1 MEKSQVAV
9 AFSPALFDAYYT
21 ENVVIV
27 VIDAIRMS
35 ASIITALANGAEE
48 ILPVAGL
55 EETLKYKP
63 QGYLIGGERDTYK
76 VEGFDFGNSPE
87 SFKTEKVKGQKI
99 ALSTT
104 NGTQVLDLIMSKKS
118 SNDRVFIGSFL
129 NARYLAQY
137 IGDLNQNVL
146 IQCSGWKN
154 TICTED
160 VLAAGYITELLVAA
174 GNHYVWRDSA
184 FLANALY
191 KAASLDLVQYVYDA
205 SPRLLSK
212 KDYLHN
218 DILYCLEKDKFSVL
232 PELIGRKI
240 KLTK

>member
-87 SFKTEKVKGQKI
+87 SFKTEKVNGQKI